1 MLICNKNYV
10 CACVVRFTYECA
22 CVTVIS
28 YYIQTSDA
36 DIPNP
41 ETAHSV
47 EYHNLFEQFSGSNNN
62 SYHKYFC
69 GYNNN
74 YCGCCL
80 FN

>member
-1 MLICNKNYV
+1 MIKIKYV
-10 CACVVRFTYECA
+10 LVWLDLHMSVCV

-47 EYHNLFEQFSGSNNN
+47 EYHNLFEQFSGSDNN